1 MQISNILRIA
11 LFETRRSHGRLAF
24 SVFAIAIGVGAVTA
38 VRTAVLSLDRSVARQ
53 ARSIMGADLLL

>member
-24 SVFAIAIGVGAVTA
+24 SVFANHIA
-38 VRTAVLSLDRSVARQ
+38 VADVHSD
-53 ARSIMGADLLL
+53 AFNI